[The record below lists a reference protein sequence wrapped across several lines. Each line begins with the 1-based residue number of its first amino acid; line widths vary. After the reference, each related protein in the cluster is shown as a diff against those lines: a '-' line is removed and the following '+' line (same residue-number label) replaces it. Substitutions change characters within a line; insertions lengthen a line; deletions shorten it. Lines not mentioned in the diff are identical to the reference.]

1 MTTAQNQ
8 TQAIRNLQRYLRTL
22 SYFEKELP
30 EVPIDGVYGTATEE
44 AVRIF
49 QRLEDLPQTGR
60 VDRPT
65 WDRLY
70 TRYREEQ
77 SRRDAPARISHF
89 PRLPE
94 NYSVELGEQ
103 QFLVQVIQHALQE
116 LSVLYQ
122 WEEPISLSGI
132 YDEPTARAVRQFQ
145 AANALPAT
153 GGVDRATWNAI
164 ADAYNRTFAGY
175 LEQ

>member
-1 MTTAQNQ
+1 MTGAQNES
-8 TQAIRNLQRYLRTL
+8 QAIRNLQRYLRTL

-30 EVPIDGVYGTATEE
+30 EVPIDGIYDTATEN

-70 TRYREEQ
+70 ARYREDQ
-77 SRRDAPARISHF
+77 SRRDTPARISHF

-94 NYSVELGEQ
+94 NYSVELGET
-103 QFLVQVIQHALQE
+103 QFLVRVIQHALQE
-116 LSVLYQ
+116 LAVLYT
-122 WEEPISLSGI
+122 WEEAVPLSGI
-132 YDEPTARAVRQFQ
+132 YDEATARAVRQFQ
-145 AANALPAT
+145 GANGLPAT
-153 GGVDRATWNAI
+153 GGVDLTTWNAL
-164 ADAYNRTFAGY
+164 ADAYNRTFANY
-175 LEQ
+175 FEQ